1 MMRGTVGVMLATAS
15 APVVWG
21 STYIVTTVAL
31 PEDSAL
37 WSGVL
42 RALPAGLIALALA
55 RQLPRG
61 SWWWKAG
68 ILGVLNIGAFFP
80 LLFVAAYLLPG
91 GVAAVFGA
99 TQPLFVAALALPL
112 LREKPTAWRLVWG
125 TVAVVGV
132 ALMVLGPDAALSVP
146 GIVAGVFGTVSMA
159 AGTVLSK
166 RWGRP
171 VGPLAYGAWLL
182 TAGGLFGIP
191 LALVIEGAPPALD
204 AAALGGFAWLSLI
217 GGLAAYVV
225 WFHGV
230 GRLPAGA
237 VSFLPLIS
245 PLVAAILGWLVLGET
260 LTPVQLL
267 GFAIALVAVSAAQR
281 VPNWARLRDV
291 RALEVAPQRDRS
303 DDTADR
309 EHRAADSH
317 RNGKVC
323 HPQDAAER

>member
-1 MMRGTVGVMLATAS
+1 MRSNLGVMLATSS
-15 APVVWG
+15 APIVWG
-21 STYIVTTVAL
+21 STYIVTTMAL
-31 PEDSAL
+31 PDDSAL

-55 RQLPRG
+55 RTLPRG

-68 ILGVLNIGAFFP
+68 ILGILNIGAFFP

-112 LREKPTAWRLVWG
+112 LHEKPTAWRLFWG

-171 VGPLAYGAWLL
+171 VGPLAYAGWLL

-191 LALVIEGAPPALD
+191 FALIFEGSPPALD
-204 AAALGGFAWLSLI
+204 TAAVVGFAWLSLV
-217 GGLAAYVV
+217 GGLAAYAV

-230 GRLPAGA
+230 GRMPAGA

-245 PLVAAILGWLVLGET
+245 PLVAAVLGWLVLGET
-260 LTPVQLL
+260 LTSMQLI
-267 GFAIALVAVSAAQR
+267 GFATALVAVSAAQR
-281 VPNWARLRDV
+281 VPRWARLRGR
-291 RALEVAPQRDRS
+291 RALEVPSQRDHG
-303 DDTADR
+303 DDTADY
-309 EHRAADSH
+309 EHNATDSH
-317 RNGKVC
+317 RNREVC
-323 HPQDAAER
+323 RPQNATER